1 MNHFETEINYKGIFF
16 TSNNYFLTDLL
27 RPPWSAAAPFSKTV
41 LTKMGMSPWGEP
53 KPPTIEKP
61 RLCWPLHNTLSEIES
76 FVFSKV
82 TELPQFTVTRDSF
95 TQWRFIKIEK
105 PSWPLHKTLSDIESC
120 CLFKGDGFTRCVW
133 KQMRRATLLKNG
145 TN

>member
-1 MNHFETEINYKGIFF
+1 MTGSGSGRSKTYGSGSTTLPFSIHGIYYKGIFF
-16 TSNNYFLTDLL
+16 TSHNYFLTDLL

-61 RLCWPLHNTLSEIES
+61 RLCWPLHNTLSEIVS

-82 TELPQFTVTRDSF
+82 TELPYFTETISRNSLTIYHRKNLVYEVIFLAFQNKHPSF
-95 TQWRFIKIEK
+95 FCGQLNT
-105 PSWPLHKTLSDIESC
+105 
-120 CLFKGDGFTRCVW
+120 
-133 KQMRRATLLKNG
+133 
-145 TN
+145 